1 MIPLI
6 NGIAYDW
13 AQIVLTIAGT
23 PIAGVSTINYSDTQ
37 AMVDN
42 YGAGSF
48 PVARGFGKY
57 EAKASIELSMEEVE
71 SITSAAPG
79 RRLQNIPEFPIIVSF
94 VAPNNTVVTHK
105 LKNCRFKD
113 NKRDM
118 KTGDSGVNVSIEL
131 IVSHI
136 DW

>member
-23 PIAGVSTINYSDTQ
+23 PIAGVSAVNYSDTQ
-37 AMVDN
+37 AMTDN
-42 YGAGSF
+42 YGAGSA

-57 EAKASIELSMEEVE
+57 EAKASIEMSMEEVE
-71 SITSAAPG
+71 SITAAAPG

-94 VAPNNTVVTHK
+94 VSPNNAVVTHK
-105 LKNCRFKD
+105 LKNCRFKE

-136 DW
+136 EW